1 MSRAEEKTNKA
12 DSNMLPLVEEFYS
25 IQGEGYHTGKPAYF
39 IRLGGCDTGCHWC
52 DSPYTWNPDIHPL
65 TSVDNIVK
73 NVLYS
78 GTNSVVVTGGEPLMW
93 NLDNLCRSL
102 KDNNIMTFLETSGVY
117 GISGIW
123 DWICLSPKKNRPPL
137 KIICNIANELKVI
150 IENEDDFK
158 WAEICRSKVNS
169 DCILYLQPEWS
180 KFKTITP
187 IIVDYVKK
195 NTSWRISLQT
205 HKFMNIP

>member
-1 MSRAEEKTNKA
+1 MSQATKK
-12 DSNMLPLVEEFYS
+12 SNNSELNLLPLVEEFYS
-25 IQGEGYHTGKPAYF
+25 IQGEGFHTGKPAYF
-39 IRLGGCDTGCHWC
+39 VRLGGCDTGCHWC
-52 DSPYTWNPDIHPL
+52 DSPYTWNHDIHSL
-65 TSVDNIVK
+65 VAVDNIIK
-73 NVLYS
+73 NVINS

-93 NLDNLCRSL
+93 NLDYLCRCL
-102 KDNNIMTFLETSGVY
+102 KDNNVMTFLETSGVY
-117 GISGIW
+117 SMSGIW

-137 KIICNIANELKVI
+137 KTFYNIANELKII

-158 WAEICRSKVNS
+158 WAETCRSKVNNN
-169 DCILYLQPEWS
+169 CILYLQPEWN

-187 IIVDYVKK
+187 IIVDYLKK

>member
-78 GTNSVVVTGGEPLMW
+78 GTNSVVV
-93 NLDNLCRSL
+93 
-102 KDNNIMTFLETSGVY
+102 
-117 GISGIW
+117 
-123 DWICLSPKKNRPPL
+123 
-137 KIICNIANELKVI
+137 
-150 IENEDDFK
+150 
-158 WAEICRSKVNS
+158 
-169 DCILYLQPEWS
+169 
-180 KFKTITP
+180 
-187 IIVDYVKK
+187 
-195 NTSWRISLQT
+195 
-205 HKFMNIP
+205 

>member
-1 MSRAEEKTNKA
+1 MSKAGKRSNKGKGI
-12 DSNMLPLVEEFYS
+12 MLPLVEEFYS
-25 IQGEGYHTGKPAYF
+25 IQGEGYHAGKPAYF
-39 IRLGGCDTGCHWC
+39 IRLGGCDTGCYWC

-65 TSVDNIVK
+65 TAVDNIVK

-78 GTNSVVVTGGEPLMW
+78 GTKSVVVTGGEPLMW

-137 KIICNIANELKVI
+137 KTICNIANELKVI
-150 IENEDDFK
+150 IENKDDLN
-158 WAEICRSKVNS
+158 WAEICRSEVSN

-180 KFKTITP
+180 RFKTITP

-195 NTSWRISLQT
+195 NNCWRISLQT